1 MKIIGLDGGATKVS
15 GGIVEQVNESTFRII
30 DPTIDIQYSDHPNF
44 NPDFSSLPLDQQ
56 TDVEISKAE
65 CRQGK
70 VFIDCACEV
79 IKSLT
84 GNDPFH
90 VAIAMPGIKTENG
103 RGIASMANGPRIP
116 DFCDQLE
123 EAISLVLP
131 IQRLESDADMC
142 AWGEE
147 YGEEGAFR
155 SVNNAYYLGGGT
167 GTADGL
173 KLNGTL
179 LPFDEASN
187 WIGKSIK
194 LKMINGKSLETYTSM
209 SGIHALR
216 EFITDDEIGSALGQL
231 IFERISTIYS
241 GWGGLFIIDQ
251 NLKSEHPY
259 LGTLLDRIV
268 IGQRLSQFL
277 QSEEGK
283 PTYKAVMKTLT
294 NQCADAHSA
303 ISDHFLVNG
312 EFDSSRIIL
321 SDLRAAPIIGLGAKV
336 WVSQC

>member
-1 MKIIGLDGGATKVS
+1 MNIIGLDGGATKVS

-30 DPTIDIQYSDHPNF
+30 DTTIDMRYSDHPNF
-44 NPDFSSLPLDQQ
+44 NPDFSPLPLDQQ
-56 TDVEISKAE
+56 RGVEISKAE

-70 VFIDCACEV
+70 VFIDCVYEV

-123 EAISLVLP
+123 EAMSLVLP

-173 KLNGTL
+173 KLNGRL

-194 LKMINGKSLETYTSM
+194 LKMINGKLLETYTSM

-241 GWGGLFIIDQ
+241 GWSGMFIIDQ
-251 NLKSEHPY
+251 NLNSEHPY

-283 PTYKAVMKTLT
+283 LTYKAVIKTLT

-312 EFDSSRIIL
+312 DFDSSRIIL

-336 WVSQC
+336 WMSQC